1 MPGEA
6 TSVPLPSVEQGRVI
20 IAAPDR
26 GPGNWA
32 GAPHALLDDGVYWL
46 SYRVRRATGPERA
59 QTRGVET
66 VVARSADG
74 ERFTTVARIERDAF
88 GTDSFE
94 RPCLVRRPQGGWRL
108 YVCCATPGSKHW
120 WIEAIDADDPSGLPS
135 GERTVVFPGSP
146 ALAVKDPIVEVGG
159 ADAWRA
165 WICCHP
171 LAEPGEED
179 RMTTAHAT
187 SADGLS
193 WDWHG
198 EVLGPTP
205 GTWDQRGARMT
216 TVLSSEPLVVLY
228 DGRAS
233 AEENWFE
240 RTGIARE
247 RNGVLVADP
256 DGPAAKSPY
265 SDGGLRYAAA
275 VPLPDGRTRFYFE
288 AASPDGAHDLWTS
301 VSA

>member
-1 MPGEA
+1 M
-6 TSVPLPSVEQGRVI
+6 VV
-20 IAAPDR
+20 AAPER

-46 SYRVRRATGPERA
+46 SYRVRRALGTERE

-66 VVARSADG
+66 VVARSEDG
-74 ERFTTVARIERDAF
+74 ERFATVATIERDDF

-108 YVCCATPGSKHW
+108 YVCCATPESKHW
-120 WIEAIDADDPSGLPS
+120 WIEAIDADEPSGLS
-135 GERTVVFPGSP
+135 AGERTVAFPGSD
-146 ALAVKDPIVEVGG
+146 ALAVKDPIVEVSAGRG
-159 ADAWRA
+159 WRA

-171 LAEPGEED
+171 LTEPGEED
-179 RMTTAHAT
+179 RMTTAYAT

-198 EVLGPTP
+198 EVLRPTR
-205 GTWDQRGARMT
+205 GTWDQRGTRMT
-216 TVLSSEPLVVLY
+216 TILSSEPMVVLY

-240 RTGIARE
+240 RTGIARL
-247 RNGVLVADP
+247 RNGDLAADP

-265 SDGGLRYAAA
+265 SDGALRYASA
-275 VPLPDGRTRFYFE
+275 VPLPDGRARFYFE
-288 AASPDGAHDLWTS
+288 AAGPDGAHDLWTS
-301 VSA
+301 ISS

>member
-1 MPGEA
+1 VV
-6 TSVPLPSVEQGRVI
+6 VP
-20 IAAPDR
+20 APIR

-46 SYRVRRATGPERA
+46 SYRIRRALGPERA

-66 VVARSADG
+66 VVARSGDG
-74 ERFTTVARIERDAF
+74 VRFETVARIGRERF

-94 RPCLVRRPQGGWRL
+94 RPCLVRLPSQGWRL

-120 WIEAIDADDPSGLPS
+120 WIEAIDADDPSGLPA
-135 GERTVVFPGSP
+135 GERTVVFPGSA
-146 ALAVKDPIVEVGG
+146 ALAVKDPVVEVDAAG
-159 ADAWRA
+159 AWRA

-171 LAEPGEED
+171 LTEAGEED
-179 RMTTAHAT
+179 RMTTASAT

-198 EVLGPTP
+198 DVLRPTP
-205 GTWDQRGARMT
+205 GTWDQRGTRLT
-216 TVLSSEPLVVLY
+216 TVVSAEPLVVLY

-233 AEENWFE
+233 AGENWFE
-240 RTGIARE
+240 RTGIAKQRD
-247 RNGVLVADP
+247 GALVADP
-256 DGPAAKSPY
+256 DGPAASSPH
-265 SDGGLRYAAA
+265 STGALRYAAA

-301 VSA
+301 IAS

>member
-1 MPGEA
+1 MTGKP
-6 TSVPLPSVEQGRVI
+6 TPTPLPSVEEGRVVVS
-20 IAAPDR
+20 APGR

-32 GAPHALLDDGVYWL
+32 GAPHALLDDGDTWL
-46 SYRVRRATGPERA
+46 SYRVRLAAGPERD

-66 VVARSADG
+66 VVARSTDG
-74 ERFTTVARIERDAF
+74 ERFETVATIEREAF

-94 RPCLVRRPQGGWRL
+94 RPCLVRRPDGGWRL
-108 YVCCATPGSKHW
+108 YVCCATPESKHW
-120 WIEAIDADDPSGLPS
+120 WIEAIDADDPSGLPA
-135 GERTVVFPGSP
+135 GERTVVFPGSA
-146 ALAVKDPIVEVGG
+146 ALAVKDPIVEVSG
-159 ADAWRA
+159 AGPWRA

-171 LAEPGEED
+171 LTEAGEED
-179 RMTTAHAT
+179 RMTTAYAT

-198 EVLGPTP
+198 DVLRPTP
-205 GTWDQRGARMT
+205 GTWDKRAARMT

-247 RNGVLVADP
+247 RDGVLVADP
-256 DGPAAKSPY
+256 DGPAARSPH

-301 VSA
+301 VSG

>member
-1 MPGEA
+1 VA
-6 TSVPLPSVEQGRVI
+6 TIVPLPSVEQGRVVVP
-20 IAAPDR
+20 APGR

-32 GAPHALLDDGVYWL
+32 GAPHAILDDGIYWL
-46 SYRVRRATGPERA
+46 SYRVRRATGPERG

-66 VVARSADG
+66 VVARSEDG
-74 ERFTTVARIERDAF
+74 EGFATVARIDRDGF

-120 WIEAIDADDPSGLPS
+120 WIEAIDADNPAELPA
-135 GERTVVFPGSP
+135 GVRTVVFPGSD
-146 ALAVKDPIVEVGG
+146 ALAVKDPIVEVGA
-159 ADAWRA
+159 ADTWRA

-171 LAEPGEED
+171 LTEPGEED
-179 RMTTAHAT
+179 RMTTAYAT

-198 EVLGPTP
+198 DVLRPTP

-216 TVLSSEPLVVLY
+216 TVVSSGPTVVLY

-240 RTGIARE
+240 KTGIARE
-247 RNGVLVADP
+247 RDHGLVADR
-256 DGPAAKSPY
+256 DGPAATSPY
-265 SDGGLRYAAA
+265 SDGGLRYATA
-275 VPLPDGRTRFYFE
+275 VPLPDGGTRFYFE

-301 VSA
+301 VSR

>member
-1 MPGEA
+1 MA
-6 TSVPLPSVEQGRVI
+6 RIVPLPSVAQGQVLVP
-20 IAAPDR
+20 APDR

-32 GAPHALLDDGVYWL
+32 GAPHAILDDGVYWL
-46 SYRVRRATGPERA
+46 SYRVRRAVGPERA

-66 VVARSADG
+66 MVARSEDG
-74 ERFTTVARIERDAF
+74 ERFVTVARIERDAF

-94 RPCLVRRPQGGWRL
+94 RPCLVRRPSGGWRL

-120 WIEAIDADDPSGLPS
+120 WIEAIDADDPSALPA
-135 GERTVVFPGSP
+135 GERTVVFPGSD
-146 ALAVKDPIVEVGG
+146 ALAVKDPIVEVGEDG
-159 ADAWRA
+159 AWQA

-171 LAEPGEED
+171 LSDPGEED
-179 RMTTAHAT
+179 RMTTAYAT

-198 EVLGPTP
+198 DVLRPTP

-216 TVLSSEPLVVLY
+216 TIVSSWPRVVLY

-240 RTGIARE
+240 KTGIARE
-247 RNGVLVADP
+247 RDGALVPDP
-256 DGPAAKSPY
+256 DGPAATSPY
-265 SDGGLRYAAA
+265 SDGGLRYATA

-301 VSA
+301 VSR

>member
-1 MPGEA
+1 L
-6 TSVPLPSVEQGRVI
+6 TLPLPSVEQGRVVVP
-20 IAAPDR
+20 APGS

-46 SYRVRRATGPERA
+46 SYRTRLAIGPERD
-59 QTRGVET
+59 QTRGVEA
-66 VVARSADG
+66 VVARSDDG
-74 ERFTTVARIERDAF
+74 ERFETAARIERDGF

-94 RPCLVRRPQGGWRL
+94 RPCLVRRPEGGWRL

-120 WIEAIDADDPSGLPS
+120 WIEAIDADDPSGLAA
-135 GERTVVFPGSP
+135 GERTVVFPGSSE
-146 ALAVKDPIVEVGG
+146 LAVKDPIVEVGG
-159 ADAWRA
+159 AREWRA

-171 LAEPGEED
+171 LADAGEED
-179 RMTTAHAT
+179 RMTTAYAT
-187 SADGLS
+187 SSDGLS

-198 EVLGPTP
+198 DVLRPTP

-216 TVLSSEPLVVLY
+216 TVLAREPLVVLY

-233 AEENWFE
+233 AAENWFE

-247 RNGVLVADP
+247 RDGVLVADP
-256 DGPAAKSPY
+256 DGPAAASPH
-265 SDGGLRYAAA
+265 SDRGLRYASA

-288 AASPDGAHDLWTS
+288 AARPDGAHDLWTS
-301 VSA
+301 VG

>member
-1 MPGEA
+1 M
-6 TSVPLPSVEQGRVI
+6 VPLPSVEEGRVVV
-20 IAAPDR
+20 AASER

-46 SYRVRRATGPERA
+46 SYRVRRALGTERE

-66 VVARSADG
+66 VVARSEDG
-74 ERFTTVARIERDAF
+74 ERFATVATIERDDF

-108 YVCCATPGSKHW
+108 YVCCATPESKHW
-120 WIEAIDADDPSGLPS
+120 WIEAIDADEPSGLS
-135 GERTVVFPGSP
+135 AGERTVAFPGSD
-146 ALAVKDPIVEVGG
+146 ALAVKDPIVEVGAG
-159 ADAWRA
+159 RGWRA

-171 LAEPGEED
+171 LTEPGEED
-179 RMTTAHAT
+179 RMMTAYAT

-198 EVLGPTP
+198 EVLRPTR
-205 GTWDQRGARMT
+205 GTWDQRGTRMT
-216 TVLSSEPLVVLY
+216 TILSSEPMVVLY

-240 RTGIARE
+240 RTGIARL
-247 RNGVLVADP
+247 RNGDLAADP

-265 SDGGLRYAAA
+265 SDGALRYASA
-275 VPLPDGRTRFYFE
+275 VPLPDGRARFYFE
-288 AASPDGAHDLWTS
+288 AAGPDGAHDLWTS
-301 VSA
+301 ISS

>member
-1 MPGEA
+1 MA
-6 TSVPLPSVEQGRVI
+6 TIVPLPSVEQGRVVVP
-20 IAAPDR
+20 APDR

-32 GAPHALLDDGVYWL
+32 GAPHALLDDGIYWL
-46 SYRVRRATGPERA
+46 SYRVRRASGPERA

-66 VVARSADG
+66 VVARSEDG
-74 ERFTTVARIERDAF
+74 ERFATVATIERDGFA
-88 GTDSFE
+88 TDSFE

-108 YVCCATPGSKHW
+108 YVCCATPESKHW
-120 WIEAIDADDPSGLPS
+120 WIEAIDAEDPAELPA
-135 GERTVVFPGSP
+135 GVRTIVFPGSD
-146 ALAVKDPIVEVGG
+146 ALAVKDPIVEVDEAG
-159 ADAWRA
+159 AWRA

-171 LAEPGEED
+171 LTEPGEED
-179 RMTTAHAT
+179 RMTTAYAT

-198 EVLGPTP
+198 DVLCPTP

-216 TVLSSEPLVVLY
+216 TVVSSEPTVVLY

-240 RTGIARE
+240 KTGVARGRE
-247 RNGVLVADP
+247 RDLVADP
-256 DGPAAKSPY
+256 DGPAATSPY
-265 SDGGLRYAAA
+265 SDGGLRYATA

-288 AASPDGAHDLWTS
+288 AAGPDGAHDLWTS
-301 VSA
+301 VSG